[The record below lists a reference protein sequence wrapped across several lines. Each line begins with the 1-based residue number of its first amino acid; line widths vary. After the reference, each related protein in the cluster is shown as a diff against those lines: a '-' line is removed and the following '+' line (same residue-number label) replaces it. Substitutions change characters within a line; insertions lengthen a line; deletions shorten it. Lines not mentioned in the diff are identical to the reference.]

1 MLVIDLDCCEFTC
14 IHFALSA
21 NLNYGANNNEHL
33 MFFIVLHSGKKKA
46 SRGRVR
52 WLTPVI
58 PALWEANAGG
68 SRGQKIK
75 NILTNT
81 VETPSLLKKKKK
93 KLAEHDGG
101 RL

>member
-14 IHFALSA
+14 TYLLKSLFALSA

-52 WLTPVI
+52 WLTLVI
-58 PALWEANAGG
+58 PALWEADAGG
-68 SRGQKIK
+68 SRGRKIE

-81 VETPSLLKKKKK
+81 VKP
-93 KLAEHDGG
+93 
-101 RL
+101 RLY